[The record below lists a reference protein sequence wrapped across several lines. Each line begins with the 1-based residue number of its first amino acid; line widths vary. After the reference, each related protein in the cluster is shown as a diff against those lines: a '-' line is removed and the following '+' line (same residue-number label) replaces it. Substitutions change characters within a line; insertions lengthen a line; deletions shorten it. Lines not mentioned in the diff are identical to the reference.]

1 MNVRAYAT
9 LGVMKPPGPAVSGT
23 RDAILAR
30 AVELASVDGLE
41 GLTIG
46 RLATELELSKSGLFR
61 HFGSKQELQLA
72 TVERATALFEREVL
86 EPAAAAEPGLARLR
100 ALVEGYLS
108 YLEREVLP
116 GGCFTSAAGAE
127 FDGRPGP
134 VRDAIAASSHDWDS
148 ELQHQAE
155 IARDRGELPAGIDPE
170 PLVFELS
177 AYTTRANAA
186 HQLHGDRAA
195 FDHAR
200 AAVERSLG

>member
-1 MNVRAYAT
+1 MTPTAQA
-9 LGVMKPPGPAVSGT
+9 GGGT

-72 TVERATALFEREVL
+72 TVERAMALFRREVL

-100 ALVEGYLS
+100 AMLESYLS

-116 GGCFTSAAGAE
+116 GGCFISAAGTE

-134 VRDAIAASSHDWDS
+134 VRDAVAASSLDWGS
-148 ELQHQAE
+148 ELRRQAE
-155 IARDRGELPAGIDPE
+155 IARDRGELSKDVDPE
-170 PLVFELS
+170 QLVFELN
-177 AYTTRANAA
+177 AYTTLANSV
-186 HQLHGDRAA
+186 HQLHGDAGA
-195 FDHAR
+195 FDRAR
-200 AAVERSLG
+200 AAIARSLG

>member
-1 MNVRAYAT
+1 
-9 LGVMKPPGPAVSGT
+9 MKPSVDAGGGT

-30 AVELASVDGLE
+30 AVELASVEGLE

-72 TVERATALFEREVL
+72 TVERATALFRREVL

-100 ALVEGYLS
+100 ALIEGYLG

-116 GGCFTSAAGAE
+116 GGCFLTAAGAE

-134 VRDAIAASSHDWDS
+134 VRDAIAESSLDWNR
-148 ELQHQAE
+148 ELQRQAE
-155 IARDRGELPAGIDPE
+155 LARDRGELPADVDPE
-170 PLVFELS
+170 QLVFELG

-186 HQLHGDRAA
+186 YQLHSDPHAFDRARVA
-195 FDHAR
+195 I
-200 AAVERSLG
+200 ERSLG

>member
-1 MNVRAYAT
+1 
-9 LGVMKPPGPAVSGT
+9 MKPTLDAGGGT

-30 AVELASVDGLE
+30 AVELASVEGLE

-72 TVERATALFEREVL
+72 TVERATALFRREVL

-100 ALVEGYLS
+100 ALIDGYLG

-116 GGCFTSAAGAE
+116 GGCFLTAAGAE

-134 VRDAIAASSHDWDS
+134 VRDAIAASSLDWGR
-148 ELQHQAE
+148 ELQRQAE
-155 IARDRGELPAGIDPE
+155 LARDRGELPADVDPE
-170 PLVFELS
+170 QLVFELG

-186 HQLHGDRAA
+186 YQLHGDRDA
-195 FDHAR
+195 FDRAR
-200 AAVERSLG
+200 VAIERSLG

>member
-1 MNVRAYAT
+1 
-9 LGVMKPPGPAVSGT
+9 MKPTLDAGGGT

-30 AVELASVDGLE
+30 AVELASVEGLE

-72 TVERATALFEREVL
+72 TVERATALFRREVL

-100 ALVEGYLS
+100 ALIDGYLG

-116 GGCFTSAAGAE
+116 GGCFLTAAGAE

-134 VRDAIAASSHDWDS
+134 VRDAIAASSLDWGR
-148 ELQHQAE
+148 ELQRQAE
-155 IARDRGELPAGIDPE
+155 LARDRGELPADVDPAQ
-170 PLVFELS
+170 LVFELG

-186 HQLHGDRAA
+186 YQLHGDRDA
-195 FDHAR
+195 FDRAR
-200 AAVERSLG
+200 VAIERSLG